1 MRLTTVEAGALFPS
15 RLETLVNSD
24 SRMDTVRIIA
34 FDDLAAYRMADVPYE
49 GWEISNV
56 PRPPSCTSINLQA
69 RNHRRDH
76 PQPGDIYVFA
86 DVSFKAPL
94 IERQRFSRWIDL
106 AFPPQLSIQSCKH
119 DEPAPRVAFRTFT
132 HEYEDTYFVDVDVKL
147 DLSDKPEIPII
158 DALAPLLAAL
168 RIMANTAPRAFI
180 CHASE
185 DKPAARLIA
194 TALRTKGDSLV
205 QKINIGLENTS
216 HLILLLSNHSV
227 AKPWV
232 QREFSA
238 ALIGQLSH
246 RQITVLPVR
255 LDDAEPPTIIAD
267 IKYAD
272 GRQGIPHAIG
282 ELVQALFSTSA
293 LNP

>member
-1 MRLTTVEAGALFPS
+1 
-15 RLETLVNSD
+15 
-24 SRMDTVRIIA
+24 MDGVRVIA
-34 FDDLAAYRMADVPYE
+34 FDDLAAYRMTDVSYE

-56 PRPPSCTSINLQA
+56 PRPPSCTKINLQA
-69 RNHRRDH
+69 RNHCRDH
-76 PQPGDIYVFA
+76 PEPGDIYVFA
-86 DVSFKAPL
+86 DVRFEVPL
-94 IERQRFSRWIDL
+94 IERQRFSHWIHL
-106 AFPPQLSIQSCKH
+106 AFPTISMQPDKH
-119 DEPAPRVAFRTFT
+119 DDPAPRVAFRTFS
-132 HEYEDTYFVDVDVKL
+132 HEHDDKYFVDVDVKL
-147 DLSDKPEIPII
+147 DLSDRPEIPIME
-158 DALAPLLAAL
+158 ALAPLIAAL
-168 RIMANTAPRAFI
+168 RVMANTAPRAFI

-194 TALRTKGDSLV
+194 TALRTKGVLVWLDEWEIRVGDSLV
-205 QKINIGLENTS
+205 QKINSGLESTS

-246 RQITVLPVR
+246 RHVTVLPVR

-272 GRQGIPHAIG
+272 GRQGIPHAIR
-282 ELVQALFSTSA
+282 ELVQALFPSGA